1 LIGKKVG
8 SWLITEEIGDGGH
21 AFVFKGLR
29 GDETA
34 AVKMLKPSACEENIR
49 RRFELEADTLATLRH
64 PNIVGF
70 RDYIEQ
76 DGYHYLV
83 IEYMDAG
90 GIDTLLAS
98 GPMALEIALPIF
110 DQVLQGI
117 AHAHAFGFIHRDIKP
132 NNVLLN
138 RHGEAKIADFGI
150 AKALGSG
157 TNLTRRGFIL
167 GTSVY
172 MAPEYLTAA
181 ECDEK
186 TDVYALGVTLYEM
199 LTGRRPFDFVSPD
212 EPLPSFV
219 ARLTRDPLVPA
230 SAFVPQL
237 PPAIDAILAK
247 ALERDKKKRYRSV
260 SKFREDL
267 VAAFPDVVGR
277 PLRIRAGR
285 AEALAVD
292 GTTQPSRFDRPV
304 APLPPPPFA
313 WLSSREAVFAIG
325 GFALGAIGTLVV
337 AGSAGKAF
345 LTGVACAAASALASI
360 AQRRRGRFEV
370 ARAAA
375 KRLAASDPVDI
386 AIAETASGESIPYFS
401 GPARRIESA
410 NTGDSE
416 LGAWLV
422 VEGPAESAIRF
433 GLRPV
438 SRIGRD
444 ERFDVRPTDP
454 EISRQHA
461 VVTFDGTGF
470 TLRDLGSANG
480 TFVND
485 VRIAGETRLR
495 HGDRVRIGRT
505 TLRFDFP
512 ARGR

>member
-1 LIGKKVG
+1 MIGKKVG

-34 AVKMLKPSACEENIR
+34 AVKMLKPSACEDNIR

-83 IEYMDAG
+83 LEYMDAG
-90 GIDTLLAS
+90 GIDTLLDA
-98 GPMALEIALPIF
+98 GPLSLEIALPIF

-150 AKALGSG
+150 AKALGGG

-172 MAPEYLTAA
+172 MAPEYLTSA

-199 LTGRRPFDFVSPD
+199 TTGRRPFDFLSPD

-219 ARLTRDPLVPA
+219 ARLEREPLVPP
-230 SAFVPQL
+230 SALVPGL
-237 PPAIDAILAK
+237 PPSFDAILSR

-267 VAAFPDVVGR
+267 VAAFPDLVGR

-285 AEALAVD
+285 AEALEGD
-292 GTTQPSRFDRPV
+292 GTTQPSRFERPV
-304 APLPPPPFA
+304 APIVPPPFPWVTA
-313 WLSSREAVFAIG
+313 AEALFGIA
-325 GFALGAIGTLVV
+325 GFALGAVGILLL
-337 AGSAGKAF
+337 AGSAGR
-345 LTGVACAAASALASI
+345 AAATGLACGLAAALASI
-360 AQRRRGRFEV
+360 AQRRRRRFDV
-370 ARAAA
+370 ARATAR
-375 KRLAASDPVDI
+375 RLAEAPPVDI
-386 AIAETASGESIPYFS
+386 AVAITSPAESIPFFA
-401 GPARRIESA
+401 GPPRRAEPA

-416 LGAWLV
+416 IGAWLV
-422 VEGPAESAIRF
+422 VEAGPETGTRF

-438 SRIGRD
+438 SRLGRD
-444 ERFDVRPTDP
+444 ERFDVRPKDP
-454 EISRQHA
+454 EMSRQHA
-461 VVTFDGTGF
+461 VFTFDGTGVGV
-470 TLRDLGSANG
+470 RDLGSANG

-485 VRIAGETRLR
+485 VRIAGEMRLR
-495 HGDRVRIGRT
+495 HGDRIRVGRT
-505 TLRFDFP
+505 VLRFDFP
-512 ARGR
+512 SRRT